1 MSRDHAKPLSRP
13 AGECCDTPLVFV
25 QANRLSVCFQFSVIL
40 HLLPESLSF
49 HSCVP
54 VLTLSYTKK
63 KQYFPIVLLHNKSFQ
78 IAK

>member
-25 QANRLSVCFQFSVIL
+25 QANRLCVSSSQSFYTFYQNLFRFTPV
-40 HLLPESLSF
+40 SLS
-49 HSCVP
+49 
-54 VLTLSYTKK
+54 LLSVTQKK
-63 KQYFPIVLLHNKSFQ
+63 QQYFPIVLLHNKSFQ